1 MRSPWISLLLV
12 LAACN
17 GEETVEPTP
26 PDPTPPV
33 EANDPDPEE
42 PTEAVEAAPEGDPWD
57 GLEGLDKARALTAA
71 RHFDDAVQE
80 LEALLGSDSGN
91 SSVWALLGYAAVA
104 GDQSGALLD
113 RLDASTAIGGQDLEH
128 WRLRAELA
136 LDAERP
142 EDALAAAR
150 KLVKADAELGA
161 VYTVRAIQAGAEFDV
176 KTLDK
181 EDPNDALVLAST
193 QKGAAQKRTLGTTT
207 CGSWQGLM
215 LRADLYDAA
224 GDADSANT
232 DRVKAMESDDLF
244 ARVAAGSLAEGIE
257 DQTQAAEQAADAARG
272 ATELGLAVA
281 ATDYTLLAT
290 DLYIAALQPAEGL
303 AFATEMRDA
312 RKAAKDGPGTA
323 WTNLAVA
330 KAAQANGQVDV
341 AHAAAAEALAWA
353 DTEKNDDV
361 MAAASWQAGTAAWL
375 LGDDLA
381 VTEAASTSDDG
392 KNLEALAAIL
402 VGDHEGGQALD
413 AKAHSGTDAVLL
425 NLAAA
430 WSATASGESAMP
442 ACDAAIKAA
451 DAGGHL
457 PDQVLARLE
466 KERYAR
472 AEGKDTKAVLSQL
485 AKLAEEADS
494 DALRAEVAVR
504 TTRNGGSGTLP
515 DGIAQDWS
523 GLMSGAAQDGDSLP
537 AQFGTA
543 RSLVNEGR
551 FDKAYDAYHKAFSAL
566 PTHHVGP
573 WAPLSV
579 LDGHSGPGIDT
590 DTKSLV
596 DKRNTIPAGLSLL
609 VIHEWWHAK
618 SAMED
623 AFAIGDDPSLSLDPE
638 QRVAYNTA
646 HRHLQARSLLWL
658 CGAADEPTDARQ
670 AVADADTKAKE
681 DTGFARALPVE
692 MADYRAVRAELG
704 PVAIMS
710 YRFGPKSGE
719 AVALTKSDAYG
730 VQLSDAPGLEKTART
745 LTDQM
750 SDGVATGG
758 PEASPIAGNSL
769 RVALLDPFREVISGT
784 ARYLIIPDG
793 DLWGVN
799 INALPEQQTG
809 RRYLADIRTIGY
821 ASTVAGAY
829 KEYDST
835 NRKYIPEYLGLS
847 VRSEGQ
853 AVGLDGT
860 RIATETENSGRHFST
875 DMRVIGAGEEA
886 TKASYVENAEKA
898 RFIHLAE
905 VTAGPRGSIVFGDGE
920 SLSLDEIRESE
931 LWSLV
936 TILVADADH
945 RVLNRWTEAYHAAG
959 VPDVLSTRWGTP
971 LQPRSKYLFAFYE
984 NYMQETDV
992 PRALTGAR
1000 IVLTSE
1006 NEGQFTDPSW
1016 WGTYFLSGKP

>member
-1 MRSPWISLLLV
+1 MVPKAAEEWKHAEKV
-12 LAACN
+12 L
-17 GEETVEPTP
+17 
-26 PDPTPPV
+26 
-33 EANDPDPEE
+33 
-42 PTEAVEAAPEGDPWD
+42 
-57 GLEGLDKARALTAA
+57 GLDKARSLTAA
-71 RHFDDAVQE
+71 RHFRDAVKE
-80 LEALLGSDSGN
+80 LEALLGSDSGD
-91 SSVWALLGYAAVA
+91 SSVWALLAYAAVE
-104 GDQSGALLD
+104 GDQSEELLD
-113 RLDASTAIGGQDLEH
+113 RLDASTAIGGQEVEH

-207 CGSWQGLM
+207 CGTWQGLM
-215 LRADLYDAA
+215 LRAELYDGA
-224 GDADSANT
+224 GDADSANA
-232 DRVKAMESDDLF
+232 DRQKALESDDLF
-244 ARVAAGSLAEGIE
+244 ARVAAGAMSEGIE
-257 DQTQAAEQAADAARG
+257 DRAKAAERAADAARS
-272 ATELGLAVA
+272 ATELGLAVD
-281 ATDYTLLAT
+281 ATDYALLAT

-312 RKAAKDGPGTA
+312 REAAKDGPGTA

-341 AHAAAAEALAWA
+341 AHAAASAAMAWA
-353 DTEKNDDV
+353 DTESNEDV
-361 MAAASWQAGTAAWL
+361 LAAAAWQAGTAAWL

-381 VTEAASTSDDG
+381 VTEAAEKSADG
-392 KNLEALAAIL
+392 ENLKALAAIL
-402 VGDHEGGQALD
+402 VGDHEGGKAL
-413 AKAHSGTDAVLL
+413 APNTHSGTDAVLL

-430 WSATASGESAMP
+430 WSASASGESAMP

-457 PDQVLARLE
+457 PDRVLARLE

-472 AEGKDTKAVLSQL
+472 AEGADTKAVLSQL
-485 AKLAEEADS
+485 AKLADEADS

-504 TTRNGGSGTLP
+504 TSRNGGSATLP
-515 DGIAQDWS
+515 DGVAEDWS
-523 GLMSGAAQDGDSLP
+523 GLLSGAAQDGDSLP

-543 RSLVNEGR
+543 RSLVGEGR
-551 FDKAYDAYHKAFSAL
+551 FDKAYDAYHKAFSAM

-579 LDGHSGPGIDT
+579 LDGTSGPGIDA
-590 DTKSLV
+590 DAENLV

-609 VIHEWWHAK
+609 VLHEWWHAK
-618 SAMED
+618 ASMEA
-623 AFAIGDDPSLSLDPE
+623 AFAIGDDPSLSLAPE

-646 HRHLQARSLLWL
+646 HRHLQAQSLLWL

-670 AVADADTKAKE
+670 AVADADAKAKE

-692 MADYRAVRAELG
+692 MADYREVRTSLG

-710 YRFGPKSGE
+710 YRFGPNSGE

-730 VQLSDAPGLEKTART
+730 VPLRNVPELEKTART
-745 LTDQM
+745 VTEQM
-750 SDGVATGG
+750 SAGVATGG
-758 PEASPIAGNSL
+758 PEASPVAGDSL
-769 RVALLDPFREVISGT
+769 RVALVDPFREVISGK

-821 ASTVAGAY
+821 ASTVANAHR
-829 KEYDST
+829 EYDDTS
-835 NRKYIPEYLGLS
+835 RKYIPEYLGLS
-847 VRSEGQ
+847 VRPEGQ

-886 TKASYVENAEKA
+886 TKATYLESAEKA

-920 SLSLDEIRESE
+920 SLSLDEVRESD

-945 RVLNRWTEAYHAAG
+945 QVLNRWTEAYHAAG
-959 VPDVLSTRWGTP
+959 VPDVLTTRWDTP